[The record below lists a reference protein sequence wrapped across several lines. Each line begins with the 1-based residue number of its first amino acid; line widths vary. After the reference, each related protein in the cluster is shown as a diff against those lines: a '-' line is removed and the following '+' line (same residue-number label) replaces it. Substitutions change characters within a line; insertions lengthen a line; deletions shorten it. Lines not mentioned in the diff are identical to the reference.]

1 MKGSARSGLSGNP
14 SAPRRSSTTIPTPR
28 PRPSVSQRSQEL
40 STSSSSVPFSRS
52 LPSSLST
59 CGIDRRR
66 STNES
71 DRWRR
76 AKQKKR
82 SVVLYSLFECIIIIQ
97 DSNRPNFQVFFFS
110 ISSSFQLQIA
120 DFFFLLLNRGIT
132 LTSLDILSSR
142 PQSGAFTRMGVYQL
156 SFCDICVLFAFRTL
170 DLVH

>member
-97 DSNRPNFQVFFFS
+97 DSNRPNFQVFFFNFQFFS
-110 ISSSFQLQIA
+110 IADSRFFFSSFK
-120 DFFFLLLNRGIT
+120 
-132 LTSLDILSSR
+132 SR
-142 PQSGAFTRMGVYQL
+142 YYIDVTRYLVFETPIRGVYRDGCL
-156 SFCDICVLFAFRTL
+156 STF
-170 DLVH
+170 DL

>member
-97 DSNRPNFQVFFFS
+97 DSNRPNFQVFFFN
-110 ISSSFQLQIA
+110 FQFFSIA
-120 DFFFLLLNRGIT
+120 DSRFFFLLLNRGIT